1 MTREEF
7 EQLAGAGVILLD
19 GATGSNL
26 TKAGMPKGVSTEL
39 WVLEH
44 PDILANLQKAYVEA
58 GSQIVYAPTFGAN
71 RLKLADYGRENEVEE
86 LNARLVDISKKALAG
101 TGALIAGDFS
111 TPGKMLQP
119 KGDLSYEEL
128 LESYTEQV
136 TAVANAGVDLLVA
149 ETMLSVDETCVFMD
163 AALSVCDLPIMC
175 SLTLE
180 ADGSAL
186 FGGNAVEAVETLQE
200 MGASAVG
207 LNCSVGPDQLE
218 AVVNSMKK
226 VARVPVIVKPNA
238 GLPKITPTGEAIYS
252 MDAPTFARY
261 MNILVDAGAG
271 IVGGCCGTTPE
282 HIAQM
287 IAKCKTLQPG
297 GTRDC
302 RLTAVSSYGKA
313 VHLGEGPVIIGE
325 RINPTGKKRLKEAL
339 VNGDL
344 DYVCRLGLE
353 QIGVGAQ
360 ILDVN
365 VGTPGIDEA
374 AMAAKAV
381 PALQAIT
388 DTPLQIDTSNYE
400 AMERALRL
408 YNGKPM
414 LNSVNGKEDSLQHV
428 LPLAKK
434 YGAVLVALCLD
445 DSGIPATAAGRIAVA
460 EKIIARAAEYG
471 IESRN
476 IVVDPLA
483 LTISTGAEN
492 AAIACEVIR
501 TMKARGINTVM
512 GVSNISFG
520 LPGRDAVN
528 STFFSM
534 AMAAGLSCGIINP
547 QSKPMMDA
555 YYGYRALAG
564 YDEGCKEYVQHYAD
578 APKAAATTVSEMGLY
593 DAIVKGLQ
601 GPARQA
607 AAKALESEKPLDIIN
622 KYMIPALDFVGHGFE
637 KKTLFLPQLLMSA
650 DAAKAAFEVI
660 REAVGVGET
669 QGETVI
675 IATVHGDIHDIGKN
689 IVKVL
694 LENYGY
700 RVLDLG
706 KDVPVEA
713 VVEAAKKTDA
723 KVVGLSA
730 LMTTTVGAM
739 EETIAALHNEC
750 DCQVVVGGAVLTQ
763 EYADTIGA
771 EHYAPNAVSAV
782 NYVNEILG
790 K

>member
-39 WVLEH
+39 CVLEH

-252 MDAPTFARY
+252 MDAPTFAKY

-282 HIAQM
+282 YI
-287 IAKCKTLQPG
+287 
-297 GTRDC
+297 
-302 RLTAVSSYGKA
+302 RLV
-313 VHLGEGPVIIGE
+313 
-325 RINPTGKKRLKEAL
+325 KEM
-339 VNGDL
+339 L
-344 DYVCRLGLE
+344 D
-353 QIGVGAQ
+353 
-360 ILDVN
+360 
-365 VGTPGIDEA
+365 
-374 AMAAKAV
+374 
-381 PALQAIT
+381 
-388 DTPLQIDTSNYE
+388 
-400 AMERALRL
+400 
-408 YNGKPM
+408 
-414 LNSVNGKEDSLQHV
+414 
-428 LPLAKK
+428 
-434 YGAVLVALCLD
+434 
-445 DSGIPATAAGRIAVA
+445 
-460 EKIIARAAEYG
+460 AR
-471 IESRN
+471 
-476 IVVDPLA
+476 
-483 LTISTGAEN
+483 
-492 AAIACEVIR
+492 
-501 TMKARGINTVM
+501 K
-512 GVSNISFG
+512 
-520 LPGRDAVN
+520 
-528 STFFSM
+528 
-534 AMAAGLSCGIINP
+534 
-547 QSKPMMDA
+547 
-555 YYGYRALAG
+555 
-564 YDEGCKEYVQHYAD
+564 
-578 APKAAATTVSEMGLY
+578 
-593 DAIVKGLQ
+593 
-601 GPARQA
+601 
-607 AAKALESEKPLDIIN
+607 
-622 KYMIPALDFVGHGFE
+622 
-637 KKTLFLPQLLMSA
+637 
-650 DAAKAAFEVI
+650 
-660 REAVGVGET
+660 
-669 QGETVI
+669 
-675 IATVHGDIHDIGKN
+675 
-689 IVKVL
+689 
-694 LENYGY
+694 
-700 RVLDLG
+700 
-706 KDVPVEA
+706 
-713 VVEAAKKTDA
+713 
-723 KVVGLSA
+723 
-730 LMTTTVGAM
+730 
-739 EETIAALHNEC
+739 
-750 DCQVVVGGAVLTQ
+750 
-763 EYADTIGA
+763 
-771 EHYAPNAVSAV
+771 
-782 NYVNEILG
+782 
-790 K
+790 